1 MNAMQDTFHRMVQAE
16 WTDGTTVAAWSKWA
30 AKQVVQTQAISDAM
44 LARTDIRLG
53 MQVLDLAC
61 GTGDPAV
68 RIAGL
73 VGPSGRVTACD
84 LSRQMLAACED
95 NAALAD
101 RANMRFAQA
110 DVHALPFDDGAFDC
124 VTSRFGIMYF
134 VDVARSLREVRRV
147 LRSHGVASFVA
158 WGPLEMNPFFSCA
171 LGPFFSRL
179 QPPPPPPDAPTPFRF
194 AAEGRIA
201 TLLGQAGFSNVRE
214 ERSVVPMP
222 WPGTPQELWQ
232 HIYEVGA
239 PLRPVFDGLAAAE
252 RDRAISEVLAGFDKY
267 FDGKHVT
274 TPGCVVIATGVK

>member
-1 MNAMQDTFHRMVQAE
+1 MNAIQDTFHRMVQAE
-16 WTDGTTVAAWSKWA
+16 WNDDTTAAAWSKWA
-30 AKQVVQTQAISDAM
+30 AKQVAQTQAISDAM
-44 LARTDIRLG
+44 LARTDIRPG

-73 VGPSGRVTACD
+73 VGPKGRVTACD
-84 LSRQMLAACED
+84 LSKQMLAACED

-110 DVHALPFDDGAFDC
+110 DVHTLPFDDEVFDR

-134 VDVARSLREVRRV
+134 VDVARALREVRRV
-147 LRSHGVASFVA
+147 LRTHSIASFVA

-179 QPPPPPPDAPTPFRF
+179 RPSPPPPDAPTPFRF
-194 AAEGRIA
+194 AAEGQIA
-201 TLLGQAGFSNVRE
+201 TVLGKAGFSNVRE
-214 ERSVVPMP
+214 ERVVVPMP

-239 PLRPVFDGLAAAE
+239 PLRPIFDGLGAAE
-252 RDRAISEVLAGFDKY
+252 RDRAISEVLAGFNQY
-267 FDGKHVT
+267 FDGKSVT
-274 TPGCVVIATGVK
+274 TPGCVMIATGEK